1 MELGCFLIGVS
12 RKSLISELTIHD
24 YKLRGK
30 NKKKINSSKR
40 LSGSLAFAMHA
51 NMCGV
56 QILRTHDVFETN
68 QALICQKSLHL

>member
-1 MELGCFLIGVS
+1 M
-12 RKSLISELTIHD
+12 RD

-30 NKKKINSSKR
+30 NKKKIIPSKR
-40 LSGSLAFAMHA
+40 LSGSLAFAIHA

-68 QALICQKSLHL
+68 QALICQKSLNL